1 MVIDAAHTEGKWVGL
16 CGEMAGDELAVPL
29 LLGMGLDK
37 FSMSATSILK
47 VRSQLLRLSKK
58 EMKSLA
64 VRALKMGTSKEVIEA
79 VKEAI
84 KKS

>member
-1 MVIDAAHTEGKWVGL
+1 
-16 CGEMAGDELAVPL
+16 MAGDELAVPL

-79 VKEAI
+79 VK
-84 KKS
+84 KQ